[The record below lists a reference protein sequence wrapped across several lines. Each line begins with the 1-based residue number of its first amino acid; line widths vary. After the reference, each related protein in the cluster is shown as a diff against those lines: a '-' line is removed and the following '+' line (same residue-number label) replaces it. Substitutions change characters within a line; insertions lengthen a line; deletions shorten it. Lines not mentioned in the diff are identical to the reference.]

1 MGTSTPAMFTVEGCS
16 IWAAASMASSGAV
29 FFGQPRCRRCST
41 TCGANIYSFGCLR
54 AARAEAPI
62 EMNDR
67 ACGETLASGPEKRS
81 LVLPVVSAGAGGDL
95 DFSWL
100 SLGQGSSSRCSSA
113 GRLKTPACTTHRD
126 RTSSSPARYSTTN
139 CSVSQDQ
146 LSGRQDAAV
155 GE

>member
-1 MGTSTPAMFTVEGCS
+1 MLHLGSRVDGVCWCS
-16 IWAAASMASSGAV
+16 LRAASMQALYHNLRA
-29 FFGQPRCRRCST
+29 
-41 TCGANIYSFGCLR
+41 ANIYSFGCLR

>member
-1 MGTSTPAMFTVEGCS
+1 MGTWTPAMSTVAGCS
-16 IWAAASMASSGAV
+16 MGSRVDGVWLVPSWAASMQVLYHNLRA
-29 FFGQPRCRRCST
+29 
-41 TCGANIYSFGCLR
+41 ANIYSFGCLW